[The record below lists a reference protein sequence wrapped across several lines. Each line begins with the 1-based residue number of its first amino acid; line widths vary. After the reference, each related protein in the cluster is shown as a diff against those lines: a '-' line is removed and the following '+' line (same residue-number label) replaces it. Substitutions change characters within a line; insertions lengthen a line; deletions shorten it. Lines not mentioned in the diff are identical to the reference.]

1 MKKINVSYLVS
12 YDYEY
17 LFTSLNCIYNYVD
30 QIVISI
36 DKNRQTWSGN
46 NYSIDD
52 SFFENLKKI
61 DSRNIIEVYEDDFFV
76 KDLTPMECETRQRNL
91 TLQKLK
97 RGWKVQLDVDEYLY
111 DFQVIKDY
119 LYKYWYLSF
128 FPKLTPIG
136 FIGKLVTLFKINNDE
151 YYYIEN
157 NERFPFIT
165 NQNFNIKARSNSK
178 IFNYLSNVNVIHQSW
193 ARTEDEILTKIKN
206 WGHRD
211 DFDTMRYFNYWKNLN
226 CDNYLDY
233 KNFHPIVPEVWNE
246 LKLIK
251 AKNIDDFIKVY
262 SKINKQKTL
271 DFGIL
276 NYFKS
281 IIYKLVMNKK

>member
-12 YDYEY
+12 YDYKY

-52 SFFENLKKI
+52 SFFESIKKF
-61 DSRNIIEVYEDDFFV
+61 DTRNIIEIYEDDFYV
-76 KDLTPMECETRQRNL
+76 KELTPMECETRQRNL

-97 RGWKVQLDVDEYLY
+97 RGWKIQLDVDEYIY
-111 DFQVIKDY
+111 DFQVIKKY
-119 LYKYWYLSF
+119 LNKYWYLNV
-128 FPKLTPIG
+128 FPKFTPIG
-136 FIGKLVTLFKINNDE
+136 FTGRLVTLFKINNDE
-151 YYYIEN
+151 YYYIDN

-178 IFNYLSNVNVIHQSW
+178 IFNYLSNINVIHQSW
-193 ARTEDEILTKIKN
+193 ARSKEEILTKIKN

-211 DFDTMRYFNYWKNLN
+211 DFDTMKYFNYWKNLN
-226 CDNYLDY
+226 NDNYLDY

-246 LKLIK
+246 LQLIK

-281 IIYKLVMNKK
+281 IIYKLVINKK